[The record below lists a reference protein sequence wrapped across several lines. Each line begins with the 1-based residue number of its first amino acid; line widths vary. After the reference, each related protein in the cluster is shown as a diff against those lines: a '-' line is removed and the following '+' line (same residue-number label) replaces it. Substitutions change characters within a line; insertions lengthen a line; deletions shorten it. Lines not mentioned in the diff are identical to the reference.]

1 MPMTGPRRRIGNF
14 SVLIAKK
21 ATGLGRFLVTAAEAG
36 VPEHVAHGAGHG
48 AWVLVDGG
56 VAGVEQPELRRSAG
70 LLLVQ
75 ILPVGSAPGR
85 REDQLPLP

>member
-1 MPMTGPRRRIGNF
+1 MMPGPALASHGNISQAHPASSRRSTCPDQGC
-14 SVLIAKK
+14 
-21 ATGLGRFLVTAAEAG
+21 AG

-48 AWVLVDGG
+48 ASVLVDGG
-56 VAGVEQPELRRSAG
+56 VAGVEQPELRRSVG